1 MISPRC
7 DGRLRAVF
15 RATEERMHLLH
26 TAYEPAGDGPHPTIV
41 ALHGWGANGMDLL
54 ALAP

>member
-1 MISPRC
+1 
-7 DGRLRAVF
+7 
-15 RATEERMHLLH
+15 MHLLH
-26 TAYEPAGDGPHPTIV
+26 TAYESAGDGPHPTMT